1 MTEPLHISQARS
13 AADMIAV
20 RALFVEYAEA
30 IQVDLCFQQFDQELE
45 TLPGRY
51 APPAGEL
58 LLAYAGEAP
67 AGCVGMRDLGKG
79 IAEMKRL
86 FVRPAYRSARLGR
99 RLVEQIIK
107 LAKERGYQ
115 RMRLD
120 TLASMESAIGLYESL
135 GFVEIESYC
144 HNPIVGT
151 RYFELSL

>member
-1 MTEPLHISQARS
+1 MTEPLRISQARS

-20 RALFVEYAEA
+20 RELFVEYAEA
-30 IQVDLCFQQFDQELE
+30 IQVDLCFQQFDEELE
-45 TLPGRY
+45 KLPGRN

-58 LLAYAGEAP
+58 LLAYAGEDL
-67 AGCVGMRDLGKG
+67 AGCVGMRDLGEG

-99 RLVEQIIK
+99 RLVEQVIK
-107 LAKERGYQ
+107 VAKERGYQ

-120 TLASMESAIGLYESL
+120 TLASMESAIGLYRSL

-144 HNPIVGT
+144 HNPIVGA
-151 RYFELSL
+151 RYFEVSL